1 MKSLFQQ
8 ALQQGYDSFLKWTLS
23 SHAFTRSGQR
33 PESQGSDQSRKSTIV
48 RKVRKTRSSYVPGA
62 AGTGMVRE
70 NVSIIEHV
78 EISGQKK

>member
-1 MKSLFQQ
+1 MQKLKRKVSGSRAVKDRNRLFCDWFK
-8 ALQQGYDSFLKWTLS
+8 L
-23 SHAFTRSGQR
+23 
-33 PESQGSDQSRKSTIV
+33 ESQGSDQSRKSTIV